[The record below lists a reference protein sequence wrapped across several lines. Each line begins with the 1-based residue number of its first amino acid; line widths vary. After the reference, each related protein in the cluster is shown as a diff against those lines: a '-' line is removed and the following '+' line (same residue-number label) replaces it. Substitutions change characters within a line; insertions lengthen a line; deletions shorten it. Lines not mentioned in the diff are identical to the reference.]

1 MPMSD
6 WLWDHVLYPFVT
18 HVSGWLVGA
27 VALVFYPGIGLLLPL
42 LLGWPD
48 NWLFSLNLTGVSF
61 AALLSLGY
69 LLVLVEA
76 KERRHLIEWTT
87 DLRLLTAA
95 EFEYLVG
102 ELFRREGWEVVETG
116 RQDGP
121 DGNIDL
127 VLKRGSERR
136 IVQCKRWD
144 SRQVGV
150 KQLREFGGTLKREG
164 SNTTGGI
171 FVTLSDFS
179 PQAAAEAKDMGI
191 ALVDR
196 ADLFDRI
203 ENVRRQEPCP
213 ICQRPM
219 LFDRSPHGWWFRCI
233 SKGCSGKRDLGAD
246 AGRAVELLT
255 QPPTLSVTSEEA
267 A

>member
-1 MPMSD
+1 MFD
-6 WLWDHVLYPFVT
+6 WLWDRVLIPFVT
-18 HVSGWLVGA
+18 RMPGRA
-27 VALVFYPGIGLLLPL
+27 VAVVALLFYPGLGLVLPL
-42 LLGWPD
+42 VFSWPD
-48 NWLFSLNLTGVSF
+48 NWFLAVNVWGVLL
-61 AALLSLGY
+61 AAFISIGY
-69 LLVLVEA
+69 LAVLVKA
-76 KERRHLIEWTT
+76 KDRRHLLEWTS

-95 EFEYLVG
+95 EFEWLVG
-102 ELFRREGWEVVETG
+102 ELFRREGWEVTETG

-127 VLKRGSERR
+127 VLKRHGERR

-144 SRQVGV
+144 SRQIGV

-164 SNTTGGI
+164 ATATGGI

-179 PQAAAEAKDMGI
+179 AQAQAEAKEMGI

-203 ENVRRQEPCP
+203 ENVRREEPCP
-213 ICQRPM
+213 VCQRPM

-233 SKGCSGKRDLGAD
+233 SNGCAGKRDLGAD
-246 AGRAVELLT
+246 AGRAIALLT
-255 QPPTLSVTSEEA
+255 QPPTLSATHEEA